1 MICIFTDGSSL
12 TNPGKAG
19 GAISV
24 VRDGLQIYYKGI
36 PIAHGT
42 NNVAE
47 LTAAIEA
54 LRAARI
60 CHEKWPDERI
70 VLVADS
76 NYVLNGIPK
85 CDIWMLPEEERPN
98 ADLWRLCYDA
108 LSKVGTRIVL
118 KWVHG
123 HRGYPNNEFCDK
135 LAKKAATS
143 QEVIE
148 WTRI

>member
-19 GAISV
+19 GAVSV
-24 VRDGLQIYYKGI
+24 TKDGKQIYYKGI

-54 LRAARI
+54 LRVARI
-60 CHEKWPDERI
+60 CHQKWPDERI

-76 NYVLNGIPK
+76 NYVLNGITK
-85 CDIWMLPEEERPN
+85 CDIWRDPEERRPN
-98 ADLWRLCYDA
+98 AELWGQCYEALCQ
-108 LSKVGTRIVL
+108 VGIRIIL

-135 LAKKAATS
+135 LARKAATE

-148 WTRI
+148 WTRM

>member
-24 VRDGLQIYYKGI
+24 TKDGYQIHYKGI
-36 PIAHGT
+36 PIVHGT

-54 LRAARI
+54 LRVARI
-60 CHEKWPDERI
+60 CHNKWPEERI
-70 VLVADS
+70 VIVADS

-85 CDIWMLPEEERPN
+85 CDIWRLPEEGRPN
-98 ADLWRLCYDA
+98 AWLWEACYDA
-108 LSKVGTRIVL
+108 LRNVGTKVTL

-135 LAKKAATS
+135 LARKAAQE

-148 WTRI
+148 WTKI